1 MWLSDISVRRPLVA
15 VVISALLTVFG
26 LVAFSKLTVREMPD
40 VQTPSVS
47 ITTTY
52 EGAAPE
58 VMESQVTK
66 PIEDQLSGISGIKN
80 INSVTRKGRSSITV
94 EFKLGWNMLE
104 GTSDVRDAISRARPR
119 LPDDADEP
127 MVTKDNGNGD
137 VAIWLNFSST
147 QMDRTALTDYANRM
161 LVDPLSLVDGVSE
174 VSLSGDLTQVMYVRL
189 RPADMAAR
197 GITVADVQDALKR
210 ENIELPGGEI
220 RNNSMTMAVQIARLY
235 HSAEDFRSLPV
246 TTAANGESIYLA
258 DIADVEVGAKN
269 EDSAYQRNGR
279 ESLGIGI
286 VAQSTANPLAVAQ
299 GIEKK
304 LVEMQRF
311 LPEGASL
318 EVDYDSTI
326 FIKQAIDEVYETL
339 AICAVLVVAV
349 LYLFLGQGRTTL
361 IPAITVP
368 VSLISAFIGAWYLGF
383 SINLITLL
391 ALILAIG
398 LVVDDAIVV
407 VENIHHHLQRGESPL
422 MAAWHGTREVGFAV
436 IATTAVLVMVFV
448 PIAFMDGMVGRLF
461 TEFAILLSLAVLFS
475 SLVALTLT
483 PAMGSWLM
491 RAVHKPNALTATL
504 DRGLGWVEERYRRLL
519 GWVLRRA
526 VWMPLVLLL
535 CLGGI
540 GALFGK
546 LPASLTPTED
556 RGVLYVFVKG
566 AEGTSIER
574 MKRNMQQVEAAILPL
589 LGQGVVQAMSFS
601 TPAFGRGGDQ
611 TGMAI
616 IQLTDWAE
624 RDVTATEFG
633 RSLSGLLAGIPD
645 VMIRT
650 FQPGFRGGST
660 AAVQF
665 VLQGSDY
672 GELYQQG
679 LALKEAATQSGLML
693 SPDLDYAE
701 KTPELQVTIERER
714 ASQLGIPVS
723 TVASSLQA
731 LLGGV
736 SQTTYVDRGEEYDVY
751 LRANQTQF
759 NGISDVSRIYLKAA
773 SGEMVSL
780 STLATVT
787 QVASPQRLNHYQRQ
801 KAVAL
806 TADVAPGHTLGE
818 ALDFLD
824 GWAADHLPTGM
835 SVDYAGESKDYR
847 DNQGEM
853 VLVFGL
859 ALLVVYLVL
868 VAQFESLL
876 TPAVVM
882 MTVPLGIFG
891 GLLGLWL
898 TGQELSIYSQ
908 IGMIM
913 LIGMVTKNGILI
925 VEFINQLRQRGEGFE
940 EAIIAGSVRRLRPIL
955 MTSLTAIIGAVPLMI
970 SMGAGYESRMAVG
983 TVVFFGLSLATLVTL
998 LVVPAIYQLIARR
1011 AGMTGARDRLV
1022 DEVLAGK
1029 VLAGDA
1035 LAATPEHHALP
1046 DEGTPQKGRDQPA
1059 A

>member
-1022 DEVLAGK
+1022 EEVLAGK

-1035 LAATPEHHALP
+1035 LAATPERQPLP

>member
-15 VVISALLTVFG
+15 VVLSALLTVFG

-47 ITTTY
+47 ITTMY
-52 EGAAPE
+52 EGAAPA

-80 INSVTRKGRSSITV
+80 INSVTRKGRSVITV
-94 EFKLGWNMLE
+94 EFKLGWNMVE
-104 GTSDVRDAISRARPR
+104 GISDVRDAISRARPK
-119 LPDDADEP
+119 LPDEVDEP
-127 MVTKDNGNGD
+127 LVTKDNGNGD
-137 VAIWLNFSST
+137 VAVWLNFSST
-147 QMDRTALTDYANRM
+147 QMDRTAMTDYANRV

-197 GITVADVQDALKR
+197 GVTVADVQDALKR

-235 HSAEDFRSLPV
+235 H
-246 TTAANGESIYLA
+246 TAADFQALQVRTATNGQSIYLA

-299 GIEKK
+299 GVEKK
-304 LVEMQRF
+304 MAEMQRF
-311 LPEGASL
+311 LPEGATL

-407 VENIHHHLQRGESPL
+407 VENIHHHLQRGEPPL
-422 MAAWHGTREVGFAV
+422 LAAWHGTREVGFAV

-475 SLVALTLT
+475 SLIALTLT

-491 RAVHKPNALTATL
+491 RSVDRPNRLTAAL
-504 DRGLGWVEERYRRLL
+504 DRGLCWVETHYRRLL
-519 GWVLRRA
+519 GWMLHHSR
-526 VWMPLVLLL
+526 WTPLVLVL

-540 GALFGK
+540 GALFAQ
-546 LPASLTPTED
+546 LPTSLTPTED

-574 MKRNMQQVEAAILPL
+574 MKRNMQQVEAAIMPL
-589 LGQGVVQAMSFS
+589 LGKGVVQAMSFS

-624 RDVTATEFG
+624 RDETATEFAK
-633 RSLSGLLAGIPD
+633 SLSGRLASIPD

-672 GELYQQG
+672 AELYQQG
-679 LALKEAATQSGLML
+679 LALKEAAAQSGLMET
-693 SPDLDYAE
+693 PDLDYAE
-701 KTPELQVTIERER
+701 KTPELQVTIERDR
-714 ASQLGIPVS
+714 ANQLGIPVS

-731 LLGGV
+731 LLGGI

-751 LRANQTQF
+751 LRANQRDF
-759 NGISDVSRIYLKAA
+759 NGVSDLSRIYLKAA
-773 SGEMVSL
+773 NGEMVTL
-780 STLATVT
+780 STLATVK

-801 KAVAL
+801 KAVTL
-806 TADVAPGHTLGE
+806 TADLAPGHTLGE
-818 ALDFLD
+818 ALDYLD
-824 GWAADHLPTGM
+824 GWASANLPSGM
-835 SVDYAGESKDYR
+835 TVDYAGESKDYR

-853 VLVFGL
+853 VMVFGL

-868 VAQFESLL
+868 VAQFESML

-882 MTVPLGIFG
+882 VTVPLGIFG

-898 TGQELSIYSQ
+898 TGQEMSIYSQ

-925 VEFINQLRQRGEGFE
+925 VEFINQLRQRGEGFD

-955 MTSLTAIIGAVPLMI
+955 MTSLTAIIGAVPLMF
-970 SMGAGYESRMAVG
+970 SMGAGYESRMSVG

-998 LVVPAIYQLIARR
+998 LLVPAIYHLLAKR
-1011 AGMTGARDRLV
+1011 AGMTGARDQQV
-1022 DEVLAGK
+1022 DE
-1029 VLAGDA
+1029 A
-1035 LAATPEHHALP
+1035 LAASEAASQQ
-1046 DEGTPQKGRDQPA
+1046 DKPA